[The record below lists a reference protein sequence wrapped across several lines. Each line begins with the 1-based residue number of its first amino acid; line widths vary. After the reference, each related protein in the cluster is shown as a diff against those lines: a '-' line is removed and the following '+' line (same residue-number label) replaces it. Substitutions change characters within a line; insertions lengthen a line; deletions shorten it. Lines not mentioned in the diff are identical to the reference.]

1 MSLKTKKIL
10 FISSAA
16 LLIILIAGI
25 FFIYPRIKYL
35 TYLLDQPSKLL
46 SINSL
51 VENVD
56 EEFIEEYN
64 PQTQR
69 GFDVL
74 HYNIKIELLPERSE
88 IKGDVAIKIKVNN
101 RAQKTIELNFYD
113 NMKITSLTLND
124 AKANYKRTET
134 NLNVSTTSALPET
147 VFVKI
152 KYEGKPK
159 SLGFGSFNF
168 DKVKNGYMI
177 YTLNEPVFAS
187 TWFPCIDLPDD
198 KAFTDIFITSDSVYT
213 SLSNGKLVETK
224 IEGDKKTFHWKTF
237 YPISTYL
244 IAVYSAQYKSRNE
257 KYFSMSKDSV
267 DIVYYSLPE
276 NFDAAMKDFSDHKK
290 YLSTFEKLF
299 GVYPFAKEKY
309 SIAEFGWRLGAME
322 NQTITGIGSRYISGM
337 KLFRDMI
344 IHELAHSW
352 WGNAVSPKTW
362 KDIWLNEGFATYSE
376 ALYWEKESGFE
387 ALQTTLIPKFAKFS
401 NGTLYNP
408 GDQLFTRLVYDKGAW
423 ILHMLRK
430 EVGDSAFF
438 KIIRNYFETYKYKN
452 AATEDFKNICEKISG
467 KKLKYFFDQWVY
479 KGEGIID
486 AEYDWSVKKEN
497 DNFTVEIFLQQLQK
511 GYDIYK
517 FPLDIKIIFQDG
529 TGEAK
534 TFYVDQKEERISFAV
549 KQKPSEIL
557 FDPDK
562 WLLAEFTKKND
573 SE

>member
-1 MSLKTKKIL
+1 MSSKTKKI
-10 FISSAA
+10 IIVSSAV
-16 LLIILIAGI
+16 LLILLIAG
-25 FFIYPRIKYL
+25 FLFIYPRIKYL
-35 TYLLDQPSKLL
+35 TYLIDKPSELF

-51 VENVD
+51 VNDVD

-64 PQTQR
+64 PKTQR
-69 GFDVL
+69 AFDAL
-74 HYNIKIELLPERSE
+74 HYDIKIELLPELSE
-88 IKGDVAIKIKVNN
+88 IKGEAAIKIKVNDKT
-101 RAQKTIELNFYD
+101 QKNIDLNFYD
-113 NMKITSLTLND
+113 NMKINSLTMD
-124 AKANYKRTET
+124 GTKAGYKRTET
-134 NLNVSTTSALPET
+134 NLSVSTISVLPET
-147 VFVKI
+147 VTVKI

-198 KAFTDIFITSDSVYT
+198 KALADIFITNDSMYT

-224 IEGDKKTFHWKTF
+224 IEGNKKTFHWKTF

-244 IAVYSAQYKSRNE
+244 VAVYSAQYKSKSE

-267 DIVYYSLPE
+267 DLAYYALPE
-276 NFDAAMKDFSDHKK
+276 NFNEAMKDFSDHKN
-290 YLSTFEKLF
+290 YLNTFEKLF
-299 GVYPFAKEKY
+299 GSYPFAKEKY

-322 NQTITGIGSRYISGM
+322 NQTITGIGTRYLSGM

-376 ALYWEKESGFE
+376 ALYWEMQSGFE

-401 NGTLYNP
+401 SGTLYSP

-423 ILHMLRK
+423 VLHMLRK

-438 KIIRNYFETYKYKN
+438 EIIRNYFETYKYKN
-452 AATEDFKNICEKISG
+452 ADTEDFKNICEKISG
-467 KKLKYFFDQWVY
+467 KKLKFFFDQWIY
-479 KGEGIID
+479 KGEGIIEAD
-486 AEYDWSVKKEN
+486 YDWSVKKES
-497 DNFTVEIFLQQLQK
+497 DNFTVEIFLEQLQK

-529 TGEAK
+529 GNEAK
-534 TFYVDQKEERISFAV
+534 TFYVDQKEERILLIT
-549 KQKPSEIL
+549 KQKPSGIL

-562 WLLAEFTKKND
+562 WLLAEFVKKND
-573 SE
+573 N

>member
-1 MSLKTKKIL
+1 MSPKTKKIIIITL
-10 FISSAA
+10 AA
-16 LLIILIAGI
+16 LSVVLIAA
-25 FFIYPRIKYL
+25 FLFIYPRIKYL
-35 TYLLDQPSKLL
+35 TYLLDKPSNLMSL
-46 SINSL
+46 NSL
-51 VENVD
+51 VQNVD

-64 PQTQR
+64 PQSQR
-69 GFDVL
+69 AFDVL

-88 IKGDVAIKIKVNN
+88 IKGDVAVKIKVNN
-101 RAQKTIELNFYD
+101 KTQKSIDLNFYD
-113 NMKITSLTLND
+113 NLKITSLTLNG
-124 AKANYKRTET
+124 AKAGYKRTET
-134 NLNVSTTSALPET
+134 NLSVSAASVFPET
-147 VFVKI
+147 VLVKI

-177 YTLNEPVFAS
+177 YTLNEPVYAS

-198 KAFTDIFITSDSVYT
+198 KALTDIFITNDSIYT
-213 SLSNGKLVETK
+213 SLSNGKLIETEK
-224 IEGDKKTFHWKTF
+224 EGSKKTFHWKTF

-244 IAVYSAQYKSRNE
+244 IAVYSAPYKSKGE
-257 KYFSMSKDSV
+257 KYFSMSRDSV
-267 DIVYYSLPE
+267 DLAYYALHE
-276 NFDAAMKDFSDHKK
+276 NFDAAMKDFSGHKN
-290 YLSTFEKLF
+290 YLKTFEKLF
-299 GVYPFAKEKY
+299 GNYPFAKEKY

-322 NQTITGIGSRYISGM
+322 NQTITGIGTRYLSGM

-376 ALYWEKESGFE
+376 ALYWEKESGPE

-401 NGTLYNP
+401 SGTLYNP

-423 ILHMLRK
+423 TLHMLRK

-467 KKLKYFFDQWVY
+467 KKLKFFFDQWIY
-479 KGEGIID
+479 KGEGIIEVD
-486 AEYDWSVKKEN
+486 YDWSVKKES
-497 DNFTVEIFLQQLQK
+497 DNFTVEIFIRQLQK

-529 TGEAK
+529 VSEME
-534 TFYVDQKEERISFAV
+534 TFYVDQKEESILLTT

-562 WLLAEFTKKND
+562 WLLAEFVKKND
-573 SE
+573 D